1 MSNSQKHGRWTLAYD
16 GDGVVCSVCGT
27 DFCTLVYHTDDFK
40 FCPHCGAEMDEKLE
54 KDEGKMN
61 VMPYYQREAVYEK
74 AIKEYGKNN
83 QIWKFIEEV
92 GELQDAICK
101 YRSSR
106 DTVEH
111 VAEEIAD
118 VTIML
123 EQLRI
128 IFGVNDLVCDY
139 MDKKIIRLS
148 RNMDESPVE
157 PFERF

>member
-1 MSNSQKHGRWTLAYD
+1 MSNSQKHGRWTLASD

-40 FCPHCGAEMDEKLE
+40 FFPHCGAVMDEKPG

-61 VMPYYQREAVYEK
+61 TIPYEQRKAVYEK
-74 AIKEYGKNN
+74 AIKAYGAES
-83 QIWKFIEEV
+83 QTWKFLEEV
-92 GELQDAICK
+92 AELQDAICK
-101 YRSSR
+101 RCFLR
-106 DTVEH
+106 DSVEH

-128 IFGVNDLVCDY
+128 IFGVNDLVCEC
-139 MDKKIIRLS
+139 MDRKVERLKEKLEEYP
-148 RNMDESPVE
+148 DK